1 MLIYKYQPLAI
12 IFNYNLKNIF
22 VGYCSKPEKWFFMH
36 KTIFIVCTIF
46 EIISACKNYSNSNQ
60 DIKKLR
66 DF

>member
-1 MLIYKYQPLAI
+1 
-12 IFNYNLKNIF
+12 
-22 VGYCSKPEKWFFMH
+22 MH